1 MNRKR
6 DKNWT
11 ATIATKQW
19 FGKLFTNEADA
30 LVDKFGNNPHQI
42 LGLNLTQLRII
53 KKETKPIDSHQQVFL
68 Y

>member
-30 LVDKFGNNPHQI
+30 LVDKFGNNPPSDIGAQSYSVED
-42 LGLNLTQLRII
+42 N
-53 KKETKPIDSHQQVFL
+53 KKGD
-68 Y
+68 